1 MAGARSPWATRQFA
15 ARGLLAYYSGY
26 GCSHSI
32 ELTPAKIGQWPDR
45 TGLSRLDLHLP
56 VSPAVVAGPTS
67 GRMLWHPKDGN
78 SMTRTKGKFQ

>member
-26 GCSHSI
+26 DCSHSI

-45 TGLSRLDLHLP
+45 TGLSRLDLSICL
-56 VSPAVVAGPTS
+56 
-67 GRMLWHPKDGN
+67 
-78 SMTRTKGKFQ
+78 